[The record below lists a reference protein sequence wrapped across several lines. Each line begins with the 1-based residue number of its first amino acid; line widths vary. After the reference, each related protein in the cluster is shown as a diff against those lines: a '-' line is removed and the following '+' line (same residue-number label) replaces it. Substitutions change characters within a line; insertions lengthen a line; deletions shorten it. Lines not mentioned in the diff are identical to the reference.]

1 MSPAYF
7 FAELKEGLSIS
18 FRAIRANKMRS
29 VLTTLGIVIGIVSVT
44 LMGTAIEGLNR
55 AFNNSI
61 SALGADVLFVNK
73 FPWFTSDDWFLF
85 RNRKDL
91 TVEHSRALERQS
103 TLARA
108 VSASVGWIANVKHRE
123 KTTENVFVN
132 GATADY
138 MSTSGAT
145 ILQGR
150 NMTIAEVDGNRPVCV
165 IGFDVAAN
173 LFPGED
179 PIGKFVKIHGHTY
192 RVVGTFDKMGSFLG
206 MMNLDNRVVIP
217 IGEFSRLFGGK
228 RSVQINIKAA
238 SLQELD
244 DTKEEIRGILRKAR
258 KVPPGTPD
266 DFAINQQEML
276 TKAFSGIGVV
286 VAAIGLFITGLS
298 LFVGGIGIMNIMFVS
313 VTERTKEIGIR
324 KAIGAR
330 RKTILLQFLIE
341 SVVLCLLG
349 GIIGL
354 VIAFPLTFVVDQIL
368 PTAMPLSVVGIS
380 LLVSIVVGV
389 TSGLL
394 PAYRAAKLDPV
405 EALRY
410 E

>member
-165 IGFDVAAN
+165 IGFDVASN

>member
-150 NMTIAEVDGNRPVCV
+150 DMTTAEVDGNRPVCV
-165 IGFDVAAN
+165 DRKSTRLN
-173 LFPGED
+173 SS
-179 PIGKFVKIHGHTY
+179 HGY
-192 RVVGTFDKMGSFLG
+192 
-206 MMNLDNRVVIP
+206 
-217 IGEFSRLFGGK
+217 
-228 RSVQINIKAA
+228 
-238 SLQELD
+238 
-244 DTKEEIRGILRKAR
+244 
-258 KVPPGTPD
+258 
-266 DFAINQQEML
+266 
-276 TKAFSGIGVV
+276 
-286 VAAIGLFITGLS
+286 
-298 LFVGGIGIMNIMFVS
+298 
-313 VTERTKEIGIR
+313 
-324 KAIGAR
+324 
-330 RKTILLQFLIE
+330 
-341 SVVLCLLG
+341 
-349 GIIGL
+349 
-354 VIAFPLTFVVDQIL
+354 
-368 PTAMPLSVVGIS
+368 IS
-380 LLVSIVVGV
+380 
-389 TSGLL
+389 
-394 PAYRAAKLDPV
+394 Y
-405 EALRY
+405 
-410 E
+410 